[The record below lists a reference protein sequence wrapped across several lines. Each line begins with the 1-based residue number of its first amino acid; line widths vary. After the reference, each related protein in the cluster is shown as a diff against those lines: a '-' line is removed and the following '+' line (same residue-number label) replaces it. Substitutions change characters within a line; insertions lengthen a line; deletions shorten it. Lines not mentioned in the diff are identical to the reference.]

1 MFADHSPELSD
12 HWDILQQPVCPSNV
26 GPLYLLLLAALDRGW
41 QVEEPVYLRSRWSD
55 DGPRV
60 YHFILNPIPPTAG
73 APPRLISVPE
83 GPEVERFVREAG
95 LSVTVRQ

>member
-12 HWDILQQPVCPSNV
+12 HWDTLQQPSCPSNV
-26 GPLYLLLLAALDRGW
+26 DPLYLLLLAALDRGW
-41 QVEEPVYLRSRWSD
+41 QVQKPVYLRSRWSD
-55 DGPRV
+55 GGPRV
-60 YHFILNPIPPTAG
+60 YHFILNPMSPTAG
-73 APPRLISVPE
+73 APPRLISIPE

>member
-12 HWDILQQPVCPSNV
+12 HWDILQQPTCLSNV
-26 GPLYLLLLAALDRGW
+26 DPLYLLLLAALDRGW
-41 QVEEPVYLRSRWSD
+41 HVQEPVYLRSRWSD

-60 YHFILNPIPPTAG
+60 YHFILNPMPPTAG

-95 LSVTVRQ
+95 LSVALR